1 MSNIQ
6 TIRGEEVECPPG
18 SPPWMSTFADLATL
32 LMAFF
37 VLLVSQTRVADPDEW
52 KALGSVLKQSMGFI
66 TSQGGEQMPQGDKV
80 TAMNFKNQ
88 KTQRSFEVK
97 ERTTK
102 EAPQEVTLAVSEYA
116 GEFDTYADLEIL
128 KETFA
133 KEIAA
138 GKIELKGDT
147 GKLVV
152 TVIGDDDADNDANSK
167 EDLAEGEIDSDS
179 LELYAKVADLQAE
192 IATEVVVEHV
202 DLQLTDFARDEGYA
216 QRIQEQFQSLEL
228 NLKEELQKGL
238 AKIELVDKKI
248 LISLASQDSFESGS
262 ATIKRSFLPTLQR
275 VRQSI
280 RNNPERI
287 TISGHTDNIPIN
299 TVFSNRFQSNWDLSS
314 ARASS
319 VADFMR
325 QDSAIN
331 DSRLRVYGFAETRPE
346 ADNSTIEGRAQNRRV
361 EIEIG
366 Q

>member
-6 TIRGEEVECPPG
+6 TVREETECPPG

-66 TSQGGEQMPQGDKV
+66 TAQGGEQMPQGDKI
-80 TAMNFKNQ
+80 TAMNFMNQ

-102 EAPQEVTLAVSEYA
+102 EAPKEVILAVTEYE

-138 GKIELKGDT
+138 GKIELKGET
-147 GKLVV
+147 GELVV
-152 TVIGDDDADNDANSK
+152 TVLGNDDAANESDSN
-167 EDLAEGEIDSDS
+167 EELAEGEIDTD
-179 LELYAKVADLQAE
+179 LIELYARIADIQADIE
-192 IATEVVVEHV
+192 TEVIVEHV
-202 DLQLTDFARDEGYA
+202 DLELTDFVKDEGYA
-216 QRIQEQFQSLEL
+216 QRIEAQYQALQL
-228 NLKEELQKGL
+228 NLKEELDKGL
-238 AKIELVDKKI
+238 VKVELVEEKI

-262 ATIKRSFLPTLQR
+262 ADIRQSFIPTLSSVQKA
-275 VRQSI
+275 I
-280 RNNPERI
+280 RGTPERI
-287 TISGHTDNIPIN
+287 TISGHTDNVPVN
-299 TVFSNRFQSNWDLSS
+299 TMFSDKFRSNWDLSS

-319 VADFMR
+319 VADFIQR
-325 QDSAIN
+325 DPLIEQ
-331 DSRLRVYGFAETRPE
+331 SRLRVYGFAETRPI
-346 ADNSTIEGRAQNRRV
+346 ADNNSAAGRVQNRRV
-361 EIEIG
+361 EIQIG